1 MVIFLPLLV
10 VNSSVFSCAEARN
23 VESGRR
29 KENTRIL
36 KETNFFITLIFIMFF
51 SFFDGFEGESDD
63 EAGTEEI
70 GGVES
75 DDAA

>member
-1 MVIFLPLLV
+1 
-10 VNSSVFSCAEARN
+10 
-23 VESGRR
+23 
-29 KENTRIL
+29 
-36 KETNFFITLIFIMFF
+36 MFF